1 MRRSSRSHRNVD
13 GMNRM
18 QVTANRRLHRSLQ
31 RTCSEAFALNPRD
44 GTQGPIIPQGNWAE
58 RPPKRSTAPSVKYC
72 RGSAF
77 SLFLA
82 FNQGRD

>member
-44 GTQGPIIPQGNWAE
+44 GTRGPIIPQEIGPND
-58 RPPKRSTAPSVKYC
+58 RQSGQQRHP
-72 RGSAF
+72 
-77 SLFLA
+77 
-82 FNQGRD
+82 